1 MNWKYKQHK
10 GVYIHSM
17 LVGYEHKRCTYKNL
31 CVIKISKLDTK
42 IYNLTIC

>member
-17 LVGYEHKRCTYKNL
+17 LVGYEHKRCTYKKL
-31 CVIKISKLDTK
+31 WAIIKQDDR
-42 IYNLTIC
+42 